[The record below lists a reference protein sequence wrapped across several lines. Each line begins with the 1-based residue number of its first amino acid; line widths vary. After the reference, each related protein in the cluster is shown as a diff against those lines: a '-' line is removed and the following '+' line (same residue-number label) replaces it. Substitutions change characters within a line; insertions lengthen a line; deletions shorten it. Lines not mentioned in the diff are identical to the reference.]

1 MLSLGAVLVDWTA
14 RSAGADPDPLAHLLA
29 SGWAALSAVLLLLAL
44 GDRARRDR
52 VRARPLR
59 LVQVAVFLLFGTMS
73 IGYLLTSTAGGPFDS
88 RIEAVAVLVSIPF
101 AAVGLIWLCW
111 PTAMPRSEIRTTA
124 IDALIA
130 VLGLAVVWWQVV
142 VPAWPVDERIPGWV
156 TLNQVL
162 VFGSLALGAVLA
174 VASRRISA
182 LPFPQL
188 ALLVGGILV
197 FFVAD
202 AAGQLLPG
210 LDDVTSVT
218 YSLLAY
224 PIAVAMIAAFAH
236 RPAVEAEP
244 GWGRTSRELLS
255 TLTPTVVALPAG
267 LLIVQDAMDEL
278 VPAARVAA
286 VVFWTVLVL
295 GVFVARYDAVR
306 ALRRISE
313 ENVGLLLADRTREGW
328 FTALVGD
335 QTEAVLVVDVDGAV
349 AYRSPRLDSLLAAPG
364 PELRLHE
371 LAEDLDEG
379 RVRLLLAGVAL
390 DPDGAGGPYDVRW
403 RGADGTPVESE
414 TRIRPLRDVEFE
426 GFVVTIRDVSDTR
439 RLVRQLAA
447 SERRDS
453 LTGVLSRGAFLAEVA
468 EVLESRGESAGAVLT
483 LDLDRFGALND
494 VLGHDVGDATL
505 VAVAEAFTR
514 LPTCVRAIARIG
526 GDSFALLL
534 ECEDLD
540 RSLGTVLS
548 TARQDLQGL
557 VLPDG
562 RELEVGFRAGF
573 VAIDRVA
580 DRSPEWH
587 LEAADLAL
595 ARARRSRHATVVE
608 YDARMREESERRL
621 TAEARIRAALADGRI
636 EVHYQPI
643 VRLSDLSIVGAEA
656 LARLRETDGSLR
668 PPVEFIP
675 LAEELGLI
683 GDIGLAV
690 LEQATRDTAA
700 LRQDLGR
707 DLRVSVNVA
716 TDQVGARLGEEVA
729 AALGRSGLP
738 HSLLTLEITE
748 SGLVDGSDATT
759 EVLRSLRGRGVAVFL
774 DDFGTG
780 YSSLS
785 YLASLPVG
793 GLKIDRSFISVMG
806 SSDSVLDLARIVVQL
821 ADTLGLDVVA
831 EGVETVEQA
840 DLLRG
845 MGCAYAQGF
854 LFSRPVPLADYRA
867 LVEGPFA
874 RDTVG

>member
-1 MLSLGAVLVDWTA
+1 VVDA
-14 RSAGADPDPLAHLLA
+14 
-29 SGWAALSAVLLLLAL
+29 
-44 GDRARRDR
+44 
-52 VRARPLR
+52 
-59 LVQVAVFLLFGTMS
+59 
-73 IGYLLTSTAGGPFDS
+73 
-88 RIEAVAVLVSIPF
+88 LVS
-101 AAVGLIWLCW
+101 
-111 PTAMPRSEIRTTA
+111 
-124 IDALIA
+124 
-130 VLGLAVVWWQVV
+130 VLGLSVVWWQVV
-142 VPAWPVDERIPGWV
+142 VPAWQVDERIPGWV
-156 TLNQVL
+156 ALNQVL
-162 VFGSLALGAVLA
+162 VFGALALGAVLA

-188 ALLVGGILV
+188 ALLIGGILV

-255 TLTPTVVALPAG
+255 ALTPTVVALPAG

-349 AYRSPRLDSLLAAPG
+349 VYRSPRLDSLLAASG
-364 PELRLHE
+364 PELRLHD

-379 RVRLLLAGVAL
+379 QVRLLLAGVAL
-390 DPDGAGGPYDVRW
+390 DSGAGGPYDVRW

-414 TRIRPLRDVEFE
+414 TRLRPLRDVEFE

-439 RLVRQLAA
+439 RLARQLAA

-468 EVLESRGESAGAVLT
+468 EVLEDADGSVTGAVLT

-540 RSLGTVLS
+540 RSLGSVLS

-621 TAEARIRAALADGRI
+621 TAEARIRAALTDGRI